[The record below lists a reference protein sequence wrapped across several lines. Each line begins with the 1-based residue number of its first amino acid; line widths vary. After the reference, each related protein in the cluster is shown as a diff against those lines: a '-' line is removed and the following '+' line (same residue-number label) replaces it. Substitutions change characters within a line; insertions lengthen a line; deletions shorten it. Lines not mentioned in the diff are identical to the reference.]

1 MLNLC
6 IKKMLLFVFC
16 FRAACHGL
24 AEKCLMECGSME
36 RPVLEIEGKKTSAFQ
51 LCDTCHKSL
60 EFEIFLLRKKANS
73 S

>member
-6 IKKMLLFVFC
+6 IKKMLLFLFC

-24 AEKCLMECGSME
+24 AEKFLMEGGSME

-60 EFEIFLLRKKANS
+60 EFEIFLCEEES
-73 S
+73 